1 MKTRRSLLAAALVAG
16 TLGAAHAA
24 EITLYSDADF
34 NGRQMTV
41 QGPVSNVTGAGFND
55 QTSSIVVHS
64 GRWEVCT
71 AANFQGEC
79 VMLRPGEY
87 PRLDATF
94 NDKISS
100 VRQVRGRGQQAGDRG
115 RDNGGALVLFDQR
128 GLRGER
134 LTFDGNVRNLTRQ
147 GFNDRAASLL
157 VREGTW
163 QVCAA
168 AEFAGYCETLG
179 PGAYTQLDERLSDRV
194 SSIRRVDG
202 QYGENGQRHGR
213 MQAAV
218 ELFAQPGFSGTSFA
232 SSHDVESLGGT
243 VFNDR
248 VASMYV
254 NEGRWE
260 LCTEAGYRGQCI
272 VVGPGRYEHMGD
284 MTHRL
289 SSIRRVG

>member
-16 TLGAAHAA
+16 ALGAAHAA
-24 EITLYSDADF
+24 EITLYSDVDF

-41 QGPVSNVTGAGFND
+41 QGPISNVTGAGFND
-55 QTSSIVVHS
+55 KTSSIVVHS

-79 VMLRPGEY
+79 MVLRPGEY
-87 PRLDATF
+87 PRMNAQFQDT
-94 NDKISS
+94 ISS
-100 VRQVRGRGQQAGDRG
+100 VRQVRGRGQNADRG
-115 RDNGGALVLFDQR
+115 RDSNGALVLFDQR

-134 LTFDGNVRNLTRQ
+134 VTFDGNVRNLTRQ
-147 GFNDRAASLL
+147 NWNDRAASLV

-168 AEFAGYCETLG
+168 AEFDGYCETLG
-179 PGAYTQLDERLSDRV
+179 PGRYTQLDQRLADRI

-202 QYGENGQRHGR
+202 QFGEYGQRR
-213 MQAAV
+213 RNQAAV
-218 ELFAQPGFSGTSFA
+218 ELFAQPGFNGTSYA
-232 SSHDVESLGGT
+232 SSQDVESLGGT
-243 VFNDR
+243 PFNDR

-272 VVGPGRYEHMGD
+272 VVGPGRYEHLGE
-284 MTHRL
+284 MTQRL